1 MLRFHQITRYIAQTT
16 ETESENAAHH
26 AMPTL
31 MPEDTRNMQEPLG
44 NPYQNP
50 ESTQSAQS
58 AAGLGTDPFSPV
70 TPVSVGGQ
78 GQSAP
83 TNQSVQTYQLPFLA
97 KVSRLAP
104 IPGDPTNSRYGIVMR
119 LKDVS
124 QPQNGLGYI
133 VRFADD
139 PATGKQNNKQVQ
151 IIAWI
156 SKSLKVYPTT
166 VPLTN
171 DPSTNDVEGELHF
184 DAWTDQKN
192 LGAVR
197 IQSNDGLNRTITI
210 GELQLDF
217 SGSGYST
224 GSLNGIAT
232 ASSVD
237 LGPYGPAATNS
248 AAPAHATNTGSAR
261 HPLNSLLAAFWLAA
275 AHFPKL
281 RGEQLGMGAGRIV
294 EIFQNMQNK
303 PLADALDEII
313 WRGTTNSNTASPF
326 ERFAA
331 RQLIE
336 AGAGQIREI
345 TAEHNLDVVQ
355 LDSTGQFWM
364 RFNRNEI
371 TGLQRDIVLS
381 VEGALN
387 RLAAASRIAAK
398 YDNGMGLVTTL
409 TEAQD
414 YRAGFDELHEWDT
427 HTSFIQSRA
436 DARNSNLTVRGATA
450 ARGGMWDV
458 MSRFVDICERLILP
472 YRVEYRCD
480 ANPDTGEMVVNFT
493 VPTSLMMPA
502 SVLTD
507 SGWVGIREQRAAQAA
522 SYALRLAGIIAQAAF
537 TAGTNITSLT
547 VNGTLGSVTGAPVLS
562 LAFTRTPFMMGTVPA
577 FMAGQ
582 FNDPALDSDPAAV
595 LQMLRPSAQVISFGP
610 DRGLTPITALPIPQA
625 ILAHRVPLWRDDR
638 ELPDDLKALLGAD
651 FGRDLD
657 VMYDGASIKG
667 GEIFQIA
674 EQNEDSP
681 MSASLEIESALMGL
695 QSEMPDLGERKPL
708 YCEHPLMRLLVA
720 NLPDHTPQTR
730 YVKAPDALY
739 NSHIALARIHRD
751 SGDLDGSL
759 AQLQQALALAPTTA
773 QPFVDESITYV
784 DIAGDHAK
792 GADVL
797 TRGLAVAV
805 MPGDVNFMYYRL
817 AYSLWQTNNREAAL
831 ACYAFRLGMGFHAQ
845 YEEAAE
851 VEVRELMQEMGVDSL
866 PDMDAV
872 THTLN
877 KHGIPVA
884 PLTSQTELLAKAA
897 IRLVDAG
904 FPLAADEAVWAL
916 GALSNDD
923 RLGALRQSLRFGV
936 LDEDAVLA
944 SERPAN

>member
-1 MLRFHQITRYIAQTT
+1 M
-16 ETESENAAHH
+16 
-26 AMPTL
+26 
-31 MPEDTRNMQEPLG
+31 
-44 NPYQNP
+44 
-50 ESTQSAQS
+50 
-58 AAGLGTDPFSPV
+58 
-70 TPVSVGGQ
+70 
-78 GQSAP
+78 
-83 TNQSVQTYQLPFLA
+83 
-97 KVSRLAP
+97 
-104 IPGDPTNSRYGIVMR
+104 
-119 LKDVS
+119 
-124 QPQNGLGYI
+124 
-133 VRFADD
+133 
-139 PATGKQNNKQVQ
+139 
-151 IIAWI
+151 
-156 SKSLKVYPTT
+156 
-166 VPLTN
+166 
-171 DPSTNDVEGELHF
+171 
-184 DAWTDQKN
+184 
-192 LGAVR
+192 R

-610 DRGLTPITALPIPQA
+610 DRRTHAD
-625 ILAHRVPLWRDDR
+625 HR
-638 ELPDDLKALLGAD
+638 AAD
-651 FGRDLD
+651 PTGDPR
-657 VMYDGASIKG
+657 ASC
-667 GEIFQIA
+667 A
-674 EQNEDSP
+674 
-681 MSASLEIESALMGL
+681 
-695 QSEMPDLGERKPL
+695 
-708 YCEHPLMRLLVA
+708 
-720 NLPDHTPQTR
+720 
-730 YVKAPDALY
+730 
-739 NSHIALARIHRD
+739 
-751 SGDLDGSL
+751 
-759 AQLQQALALAPTTA
+759 
-773 QPFVDESITYV
+773 
-784 DIAGDHAK
+784 
-792 GADVL
+792 
-797 TRGLAVAV
+797 AVA
-805 MPGDVNFMYYRL
+805 R
-817 AYSLWQTNNREAAL
+817 
-831 ACYAFRLGMGFHAQ
+831 
-845 YEEAAE
+845 
-851 VEVRELMQEMGVDSL
+851 
-866 PDMDAV
+866 
-872 THTLN
+872 
-877 KHGIPVA
+877 
-884 PLTSQTELLAKAA
+884 
-897 IRLVDAG
+897 
-904 FPLAADEAVWAL
+904 
-916 GALSNDD
+916 
-923 RLGALRQSLRFGV
+923 
-936 LDEDAVLA
+936 
-944 SERPAN
+944 

>member
-139 PATGKQNNKQVQ
+139 PATGKQNNKQGQ

-184 DAWTDQKN
+184 DAWTDQKS

-331 RQLIE
+331 RQLIEE

-507 SGWVGIREQRAAQAA
+507 SGWVGILRAAA
-522 SYALRLAGIIAQAAF
+522 RRHHRAGR
-537 TAGTNITSLT
+537 
-547 VNGTLGSVTGAPVLS
+547 VH
-562 LAFTRTPFMMGTVPA
+562 
-577 FMAGQ
+577 
-582 FNDPALDSDPAAV
+582 
-595 LQMLRPSAQVISFGP
+595 
-610 DRGLTPITALPIPQA
+610 RGHEHHV
-625 ILAHRVPLWRDDR
+625 AH
-638 ELPDDLKALLGAD
+638 
-651 FGRDLD
+651 
-657 VMYDGASIKG
+657 
-667 GEIFQIA
+667 
-674 EQNEDSP
+674 
-681 MSASLEIESALMGL
+681 
-695 QSEMPDLGERKPL
+695 GER
-708 YCEHPLMRLLVA
+708 HARIGHRRA
-720 NLPDHTPQTR
+720 R
-730 YVKAPDALY
+730 
-739 NSHIALARIHRD
+739 ALARVHTHAVHDGHGARVHGRPVQRSRARQRPGCRAADAAPFRTGHLLWPGPRTHADHRAAD
-751 SGDLDGSL
+751 PTGDPRASC
-759 AQLQQALALAPTTA
+759 A
-773 QPFVDESITYV
+773 
-784 DIAGDHAK
+784 
-792 GADVL
+792 
-797 TRGLAVAV
+797 AVA
-805 MPGDVNFMYYRL
+805 R
-817 AYSLWQTNNREAAL
+817 
-831 ACYAFRLGMGFHAQ
+831 
-845 YEEAAE
+845 
-851 VEVRELMQEMGVDSL
+851 
-866 PDMDAV
+866 
-872 THTLN
+872 
-877 KHGIPVA
+877 
-884 PLTSQTELLAKAA
+884 
-897 IRLVDAG
+897 
-904 FPLAADEAVWAL
+904 
-916 GALSNDD
+916 
-923 RLGALRQSLRFGV
+923 
-936 LDEDAVLA
+936 
-944 SERPAN
+944 